1 MSSLMK
7 KLLNGFSNTNS
18 TESSG
23 EKEVKVYN
31 IKTNVPEI
39 DQENERLFQAT
50 EFLQKCGNHPGLL
63 VSDFYAAVLGEDP
76 DITDDELDNLL
87 TAAIAIETMMS
98 MDSALYENNEAGISE
113 PTIH

>member
-31 IKTNVPEI
+31 IKTNVAE
-39 DQENERLFQAT
+39 
-50 EFLQKCGNHPGLL
+50 
-63 VSDFYAAVLGEDP
+63 VLGEDP
-76 DITDDELDNLL
+76 NMPDAELDNLL

-98 MDSALYENNEAGISE
+98 MDSALYENNAAGISE